1 MAQEIKNFHD
11 IVTIAKR
18 RKFSIAI
25 PLLAVFLLAVLIV
38 VLLPP
43 KYRSSSTILI
53 EDQEVPRE
61 YVSANVTTYADQ
73 RLQSINQRIMGTTR
87 LLEIINRFNLYPD
100 LKATKTT
107 EEIVA
112 KMSKDIKFDTISA
125 DVRDPRSGRSGQAT
139 IAFTVSYVG
148 KSPAIVQQVAN
159 ELATFYLAENIK
171 VREKQSLGTTRF
183 MEEEMKGVQ
192 AELAKVDARIADYK
206 RRNLNALPELTQV
219 NLQMFDT
226 VDRDI
231 RQQNEQLR
239 TLREKESYLQSQIS
253 VIPTDAANQD
263 KTRMNELRIRL
274 VDLKSRFSDKHPD
287 VIKTRTELA
296 ELSKQLRA
304 VGRDIPEAKPDNPS
318 YINLDSQLAGTRSDI
333 ESVKRQIADL
343 TQKRD
348 SYRRRIESSP
358 RVEEGYKA
366 LLSERNNLQ
375 AKYEDLNKKFM
386 ESRVAHGLEK
396 EQMGERF
403 TLIDAARLPE
413 KPISP
418 NVPAILLIGLVL
430 GIGSGIGMAALRE
443 NGDHAVYSIDSLA
456 RATRLPVLCA
466 IPEIVTPGDHGKS
479 RVRRRLILVGTTVSA
494 VVTVGLFHFL
504 VMDLNVFWAKVLR
517 RLAI

>member
-1 MAQEIKNFHD
+1 MEQEIKNFQD
-11 IVTIAKR
+11 IVTIIKR
-18 RKFSIAI
+18 RKLSLAV

-53 EDQEVPRE
+53 EEQEVPRE
-61 YVSANVTTYADQ
+61 YVSANITTFADQ
-73 RLQSINQRIMGTTR
+73 RLQSINQQIMGSTR
-87 LLEIINRFNLYPD
+87 LLEIINRFNLYAD

-107 EEIVA
+107 EEIIA
-112 KMSKDIKFDTISA
+112 KLRKDIKFNTISA
-125 DVRDPRSGRSGQAT
+125 DVIDPRTGRPAQAT
-139 IAFTVSYVG
+139 IAFTVSYEG
-148 KSPAIVQQVAN
+148 KSPTVVQQVAN
-159 ELATFYLAENIK
+159 ELASLYLGENIK

-183 MEEEMKGVQ
+183 MEEEMKSVQ
-192 AELAKVDARIADYK
+192 AELAKVDARIAEYK
-206 RRNLNALPELTQV
+206 QRNLNALPELSQL

-226 VDRDI
+226 VDRDL

-239 TLREKESYLQSQIS
+239 SLREKESYLQSQIS

-263 KTRMNELRIRL
+263 KTRLNELRIRL
-274 VDLKSRFSDKHPD
+274 VDLKSRFSDRHPD
-287 VIKTRTELA
+287 VIKTKAELA

-304 VGRDIPEAKPDNPS
+304 AGRDVPEAKPDNPS

-333 ESVKRQIADL
+333 ESVRRQIADL

-358 RVEEGYKA
+358 RVEEGYKT
-366 LLSERNNLQ
+366 LVIERNNLQ
-375 AKYEDLNKKFM
+375 AKYEDLTKKFM

-418 NVPAILLIGLVL
+418 NIPAILLIGLVL
-430 GIGSGIGMAALRE
+430 GIGSGVGVAALKE

-456 RATRLPVLCA
+456 KATRLPVLGA
-466 IPEIVTPGDHGKS
+466 IPEIVTPDDLAKCKA
-479 RVRRRLILVGTTVSA
+479 RRRLAFVGATVSSMLVVA
-494 VVTVGLFHFL
+494 VFHFL
-504 VMDLNVFWAKVLR
+504 VMDLNVFLAKVLR
-517 RLAI
+517 RLAV